1 MSSGRVS
8 RGSMISSTRNASA
21 VRKGER
27 TALSRSSI
35 SRRFSVE
42 SVSVITHRDIKVTPE
57 GGGFLVVADYDHT
70 SPFIGNVYF
79 DQLACLQQQARLIEA
94 EAFEFNIDT
103 HGYFSKPRVAWL
115 GCSEPPKALAELH
128 RQLGQRLRHC
138 DYQPEKRRYNSHVT
152 VARKIQSL
160 PEHESFE
167 SISWKVENFALV
179 EVCQTASGVQYRV
192 NETFPLI

>member
-1 MSSGRVS
+1 MREKKDIRLFFALWPDEVLRGRLNDAAETIPVERPARRVP
-8 RGSMISSTRNASA
+8 RGNLHLT
-21 VRKGER
+21 
-27 TALSRSSI
+27 L
-35 SRRFSVE
+35 
-42 SVSVITHRDIKVTPE
+42 H
-57 GGGFLVVADYDHT
+57 
-70 SPFIGNVYF
+70 FIGNVYF
-79 DQLACLQQQARLIEA
+79 EQLACLQQQARMVEA
-94 EAFEFNIDT
+94 SAFEFNIDT
-103 HGYFSKPRVAWL
+103 RGYFSKPRVAWL
-115 GCSEPPKALAELH
+115 GCSEPPKAQVELH

-160 PEHESFE
+160 PELESFE